1 MPVSKNR
8 RKKPKVATSAKPAK
22 ANKVAALP
30 DRRAMEGFMASLGGR
45 RGGDPV
51 AAAQDV
57 MYDAWEQ
64 SNRGKRI
71 ALARR
76 ALAISPLCSD
86 AYVLLAEETAKS
98 VREALVYYQKG
109 VEAGELA
116 LGPEGFEKC
125 AGRFWGHLETRP
137 YMRARTGLAAALWAL
152 GWRQEAIEHYRAMLE
167 LNPNDNQGIRYLL
180 AAQLLAQNDIEALK
194 KLIKQYEGDG
204 CAEWLYTQALLAFRE
219 NDPDADE
226 LAEQAW
232 QSNNHVPAVLSN
244 HKPALAFEDDY
255 IIMGGEGE
263 AAYYI
268 NENGAAWQATPGAID
283 WLVDI
288 TNTLKPRQR
297 GRPAA

>member
-57 MYDAWEQ
+57 MYDAWEL
-64 SNRGKRI
+64 SNRRKRI

-137 YMRARTGLAAALWAL
+137 YMRARAGLAAALWAL
-152 GWRQEAIEHYRAMLE
+152 GRRQEAIEHYRAMLE

-194 KLIKQYEGDG
+194 SSSSSTKETAVRSGCTRKPFSPSARMIPTPMNWLSRLGSRTTMCRLCSQITSPRSLLRMTTSSWAARVKQH
-204 CAEWLYTQALLAFRE
+204 T
-219 NDPDADE
+219 
-226 LAEQAW
+226 
-232 QSNNHVPAVLSN
+232 
-244 HKPALAFEDDY
+244 
-255 IIMGGEGE
+255 
-263 AAYYI
+263 
-268 NENGAAWQATPGAID
+268 T
-283 WLVDI
+283 
-288 TNTLKPRQR
+288 
-297 GRPAA
+297 